1 MLYTLRRHPIPIQAW
16 FDFSL
21 VLTRFGLGLL
31 VLNLMANI
39 SCADSALLPERVA
52 KTAQERIDAG
62 TYQTLVFGVVADGKS
77 EVIAFGKLSDLKP
90 PDGDTVYE
98 IGSITKTFT
107 ATLLA
112 DAVLSGRFTLDTPIA
127 DLLPELKIPERNGK
141 KITLGEIGTQY
152 SGLPRMPSNFA
163 SKDPGNPYMDYDAE
177 KLKDFL
183 AGYQLLRDP
192 GAAFEYSNLAFGLLG
207 YALAQSA
214 HTSYGALV
222 NEKIFQPLGM
232 SMSGTQFTEAM
243 RAHLASGH
251 DETGAPVQNW
261 DFGVLAGAGAIRS
274 TVNDMLRYLRANL
287 GVDHTPLADE
297 MKYAQQP
304 RRDMSPNMRIGLA
317 WITTD
322 KGLTWHNGGTAGYRS
337 FLGFNADGHK
347 GVVILTNTSTEVDD
361 LGFATLLDSIPL
373 APAQKAIVVPVSEL
387 EEYLGEYK
395 WADQVIVKVFLTGNQ
410 LFTQATG
417 EQAFPIFP
425 SAKNEFFANV
435 GLIRITF
442 TRDDKGAVIGMVV
455 HQNGNHAAP
464 KLGVTGT
471 PPQPKER
478 ALSPATLQDYVGQY
492 QFDFGGVLDVTLK
505 DTQLQAQLTGQAVFP
520 IYASAADK
528 FFYKI
533 VDAQLDFERDAN
545 GKVIAVIL
553 HQNGQNLRAP
563 RKQ

>member
-1 MLYTLRRHPIPIQAW
+1 MRAQQRL
-16 FDFSL
+16 FS
-21 VLTRFGLGLL
+21 VLPLLGLGLL
-31 VLNLMANI
+31 VSHLMAKI

-52 KTAQERIDAG
+52 KTAQERVDAG
-62 TYQTLVFGVVADGKS
+62 AYQTLVFGVFADGKS
-77 EVIAFGKLSDLKP
+77 EVIAFGKLDQGKP

-112 DAVLSGRFTLDTPIA
+112 DAVLSKTVTLDTPIA
-127 DLLPELKIPERNGK
+127 DLLPDFKIPERNGK

-163 SKDPGNPYMDYDAE
+163 PKNPGNPYADYDAE
-177 KLKDFL
+177 KLKAFL

-192 GAAFEYSNLAFGLLG
+192 GEAFEYSNLAFGLLG

-232 SMSGTQFTEAM
+232 TMSGTQFNEAM
-243 RAHLASGH
+243 REHLAFGH
-251 DETGAPVQNW
+251 DETGAPVESW
-261 DFGVLAGAGAIRS
+261 DLEVLAGAGAVRS
-274 TVNDMLRYLRANL
+274 TANDMLRYLRANL
-287 GVDHTPLADE
+287 GVDQTPLRDA

-304 RRDMSPNMRIGLA
+304 RCDMSPSMRIGLA

-322 KGLTWHNGGTAGYRS
+322 KGVTWHSGGTGGYRS

-347 GVVILTNTSTEVDD
+347 GVVIFTNTATAVDD
-361 LGFATLLDSIPL
+361 LGLATLLDSAPL
-373 APAQKAIVVPVSEL
+373 VPAQKAIVVPVSEL
-387 EEYLGEYK
+387 EEYLGDYK
-395 WADQVIVKVFLTGNQ
+395 WADQVSIKVFLTGNQ

-417 EQAFPIFP
+417 ERAFPIFA

-455 HQNGNHAAP
+455 HQNGNHTAP
-464 KLGVTGT
+464 KLGVTGV
-471 PPQPKER
+471 PPEPKETV
-478 ALSPATLQDYVGQY
+478 LTPTTLQDYVGQY
-492 QFDFGGVLDVTLK
+492 QFSFGAILDVTLK
-505 DTQLQAQLTGQAVFP
+505 DTQLQAQLTGQPTFP

-533 VDAQLDFERDAN
+533 VDAQLDFERDAT
-545 GKVIAVIL
+545 GKVVAVVL

-563 RKQ
+563 RKDP